1 METVMA
7 KKKPGQP
14 ALKKKGSGGKKREI
28 DWSSQ
33 VRWAEKDFA
42 RNKGEVDRG
51 ETYASG
57 RIRERGKAP
66 SRTDG
71 QQYG

>member
-1 METVMA
+1 MA
-7 KKKPGQP
+7 RKK
-14 ALKKKGSGGKKREI
+14 SGGGAQRGRQKKAAKGKKEI

-33 VRWAEKDFA
+33 VRWAEQEFA
-42 RNKGEVDRG
+42 RNKGAVDRD
-51 ETYASG
+51 ETFRSG

>member
-1 METVMA
+1 MMA
-7 KKKPGQP
+7 RKRAGQPHNRAGKKKRSQG
-14 ALKKKGSGGKKREI
+14 KKKEI
-28 DWSSQ
+28 DWSAQ
-33 VRWAEKDFA
+33 VRWAEQEFA
-42 RNKGEVDRG
+42 RNKGAVDRG

-57 RIRERGKAP
+57 RVRERGKAP

>member
-1 METVMA
+1 MMA
-7 KKKPGQP
+7 RKKPGGGSQGGRR
-14 ALKKKGSGGKKREI
+14 KKAAKGKKREI
-28 DWSSQ
+28 DWSAQ
-33 VRWAEKDFA
+33 VRWAEQDFA

-57 RIRERGKAP
+57 RIRERGQAP
-66 SRTDG
+66 GRTDG